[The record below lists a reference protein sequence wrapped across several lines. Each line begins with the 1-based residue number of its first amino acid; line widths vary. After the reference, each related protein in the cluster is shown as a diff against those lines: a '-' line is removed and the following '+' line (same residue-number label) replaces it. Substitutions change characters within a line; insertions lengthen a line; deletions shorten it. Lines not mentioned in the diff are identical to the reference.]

1 MFNSR
6 RTSLCGLACSIFI
19 ILSYVLVPNNYC
31 QTVGEWPRFRGP
43 NGTGISLATGI
54 PSTFTLADANWRVP
68 LKGEGHSSPVLWG
81 DRVFVTGSDERK
93 ESFIVQCFKVSDG
106 LEVWSMARPQKLYR
120 IHQFNHLASSSPA
133 TDGKRLVVLVSE
145 PGAHTV
151 FALDMD
157 GKKLWERTFET
168 IISNHGSGV
177 SPIFHGDKVVLA
189 GDEENQS
196 FLAALDAASGNVL
209 WKTDR
214 ANVKTAFST
223 PCRFVDPSGTEG
235 LLFNSMAH
243 GITFVDPS
251 TGKTFWEQV
260 DLFDKRTVSSCL
272 VADGLVIGTCGS
284 GGGGNYLVAL
294 KPGSAAKGAS
304 PSLAYKLRRS
314 IPYVPTSLAKDG
326 LLFLWSDSGIVTCVR
341 GKSGEIVWQERVD
354 GRFFGSPVWAE
365 ERLFCISTTGKVVVL
380 AATESFRQIAVN
392 DLGEPTHSTPALAGG
407 RLFLRTLGHLTCVA
421 GGSK

>member
-1 MFNSR
+1 MIKSHYP
-6 RTSLCGLACSIFI
+6 SLTTFVFVCG
-19 ILSYVLVPNNYC
+19 VLLGMNAAGNA
-31 QTVGEWPRFRGP
+31 QEWTRFRGP
-43 NGTGISLATGI
+43 NGTGIGLAKGI
-54 PSTFTLADANWRVP
+54 PSKFTVDDADWRVA

-81 DRVFVTGSDERK
+81 GRVFVTGSNRAK
-93 ESFIVQCFKVSDG
+93 GTFIVQCLRAKDGSEAWSVS
-106 LEVWSMARPQKLYR
+106 RPQKSYR
-120 IHQFNHLASSSPA
+120 MHQYNHLTSSTPA
-133 TDGKRLVVLVSE
+133 TDGKQLVVLVSE
-145 PGAHTV
+145 PDAQTV
-151 FALDMD
+151 FAVDLE
-157 GKKLWERTFET
+157 GKKLWERKFET
-168 IISNHGSGV
+168 IISNHGGGV
-177 SPIFHGDKVVLA
+177 SPIFYGDRVILA
-189 GDEENQS
+189 GDEESRS
-196 FLAALDAASGNVL
+196 FLTALDAASGNVL

-214 ANVKTAFST
+214 ANVKAAFST

-272 VADGLVIGTCGS
+272 VVDGLVIGTCGS

-326 LLFLWSDSGIVTCVR
+326 LLFLWGDSGIVTCVR

-380 AATESFRQIAVN
+380 AATESFRQVAVN

-421 GGSK
+421 GGSE

>member
-1 MFNSR
+1 MF
-6 RTSLCGLACSIFI
+6 LW
-19 ILSYVLVPNNYC
+19 
-31 QTVGEWPRFRGP
+31 VGPSGKAQEWTRFRGP
-43 NGTGISLATGI
+43 NGTGISLAKGI
-54 PSTFTLADANWRVP
+54 PSKFTLADANWRVA

-81 DRVFVTGSDERK
+81 DRVFVTGSDARK
-93 ESFIVQCFKVSDG
+93 ESFIVKCLKVADG
-106 LEVWSMARPQKLYR
+106 LEVWSMTRPQKPYR
-120 IHQFNHLASSSPA
+120 IHKFNHLASSSPA

-214 ANVKTAFST
+214 TNVKTAFST

-251 TGKTFWEQV
+251 TGKTFWEQGG
-260 DLFDKRTVSSCL
+260 LFDKRTVSSCL
-272 VADGLVIGTCGS
+272 VADGLLIGTCGS
-284 GGGGNYLVAL
+284 GQGGNYLVAV
-294 KPGSAAKGAS
+294 KPGRAAKGAS

-314 IPYVPTSLAKDG
+314 MPYVPTSVARDG
-326 LLFLWSDSGIVTCVR
+326 LLFLWSDAGIVTCVEAR
-341 GKSGEIVWQERVD
+341 TGKVHWQERVE
-354 GRFFGSPVWAE
+354 GRFFGSPVWVE
-365 ERLFCISTTGKVVVL
+365 GRLFCISTTGKVVVI
-380 AATESFRQIAVN
+380 AASDKFKPIAVN
-392 DLGEPTHSTPALAGG
+392 DLGEASNATPALGG
-407 RLFLRTLGHLTCVA
+407 NRMYLRTLGQLVSL
-421 GGSK
+421 GGE

>member
-1 MFNSR
+1 MF
-6 RTSLCGLACSIFI
+6 LW
-19 ILSYVLVPNNYC
+19 
-31 QTVGEWPRFRGP
+31 VGPSGKAQEWTRFRGP
-43 NGTGISLATGI
+43 NGTGISLAKGI
-54 PSTFTLADANWRVP
+54 PSKFTLADANWRVA
-68 LKGEGHSSPVLWG
+68 LKGEGHSSLVLWG
-81 DRVFVTGSDERK
+81 DRVFVTGSDARK
-93 ESFIVQCFKVSDG
+93 ESFIVQCLKVADG
-106 LEVWSMARPQKLYR
+106 LEVWSLTRPQKPYR
-120 IHQFNHLASSSPA
+120 IHKFNHLASSSPA

-177 SPIFHGDKVVLA
+177 SPVFHGDKVVLA

-251 TGKTFWEQV
+251 TGKTFWEQGG
-260 DLFDKRTVSSCL
+260 LFDKRTVSSCL
-272 VADGLVIGTCGS
+272 VADGLLIGTCGS
-284 GGGGNYLVAL
+284 GQGGNYLVAV
-294 KPGSAAKGAS
+294 KPGRAAKGAS

-314 IPYVPTSLAKDG
+314 MPYVPTSVARDG
-326 LLFLWSDSGIVTCVR
+326 LLFLWSDAGIVTCVEAR
-341 GKSGEIVWQERVD
+341 TGKVHWQERVE
-354 GRFFGSPVWAE
+354 GRFFGSPVWVE
-365 ERLFCISTTGKVVVL
+365 GRLFCISTTGKVVVI
-380 AATESFRQIAVN
+380 AASDKFKPIAVN
-392 DLGEPTHSTPALAGG
+392 DLGEASNATPALGG
-407 RLFLRTLGHLTCVA
+407 NRMYLRTLGQLVSL
-421 GGSK
+421 GGE

>member
-1 MFNSR
+1 MF
-6 RTSLCGLACSIFI
+6 LW
-19 ILSYVLVPNNYC
+19 
-31 QTVGEWPRFRGP
+31 VGPSGKAQEWTRFRGP
-43 NGTGISLATGI
+43 NGTGISLAKGI
-54 PSTFTLADANWRVP
+54 PSKFTLADANWRVA

-81 DRVFVTGSDERK
+81 DRVFVTGSDARK
-93 ESFIVQCFKVSDG
+93 ESFIVQCLNVADG
-106 LEVWSMARPQKLYR
+106 LEVWSMTRPQKPYR
-120 IHQFNHLASSSPA
+120 IHKFNHLASSSPA

-177 SPIFHGDKVVLA
+177 SPIFHGDEVVLA

-214 ANVKTAFST
+214 TNVKTAFST

-251 TGKTFWEQV
+251 TGKTFWEQGG
-260 DLFDKRTVSSCL
+260 LFDKRTVSSCL
-272 VADGLVIGTCGS
+272 VADGLLIGTCGS
-284 GGGGNYLVAL
+284 GQGGNYLVAV
-294 KPGSAAKGAS
+294 KPGRAAKGAS

-314 IPYVPTSLAKDG
+314 MPYVPTSVARDG
-326 LLFLWSDSGIVTCVR
+326 LLFLWSDAGIVTCVEAR
-341 GKSGEIVWQERVD
+341 TGKVHWQERVE
-354 GRFFGSPVWAE
+354 GRFFGSPVWVE
-365 ERLFCISTTGKVVVL
+365 GRLFCISTTGKVVVI
-380 AATESFRQIAVN
+380 AASDKFKPIAVN
-392 DLGEPTHSTPALAGG
+392 DLGEASNATPALGG
-407 RLFLRTLGHLTCVA
+407 NRMYLRTLGQLVSL
-421 GGSK
+421 GGE

>member
-1 MFNSR
+1 MLNSQ
-6 RTSLCGLACSIFI
+6 RTSFSNLACLVFI
-19 ILSYVLVPNNYC
+19 ILSYVLVPKNYC
-31 QTVGEWPRFRGP
+31 QTGGEWSRFRGP

-81 DRVFVTGSDERK
+81 ERVFVTSSDAGK
-93 ESFIVQCFKVSDG
+93 KSFIVQCFKVSDG
-106 LEVWSMARPQKLYR
+106 LEVWSMARPQELYR

-157 GKKLWERTFET
+157 GKKLWERKFET
-168 IISNHGSGV
+168 IISNHGGGV

-196 FLAALDAASGNVL
+196 FLAALDADSGNVL

-214 ANVKTAFST
+214 TNVKTAFST

-251 TGKTFWEQV
+251 TGKTLWEQSG
-260 DLFDKRTVSSCL
+260 LFDKRTVSSCL
-272 VADGLVIGTCGS
+272 VADGLLIGTCGS
-284 GGGGNYLVAL
+284 GQGGNYLVAV
-294 KPGSAAKGAS
+294 KPGHVTKGAS
-304 PSLAYKLRRS
+304 PILAYKLRRS
-314 IPYVPTSLAKDG
+314 IPYVPTSVARDG
-326 LLFLWSDSGIVTCVR
+326 LLFLWGDAGIVTCVR
-341 GKSGEIVWQERVD
+341 AKSGDLVWQERVE
-354 GRFFGSPVWAE
+354 GRFFGSPVWVE
-365 ERLFCISTTGKVVVL
+365 GRLFCISTTGKVMVVS
-380 AATESFRQIAVN
+380 AAEKFKRIAVN
-392 DLGEPTHSTPALAGG
+392 DLGEASNATPALGAD
-407 RLFLRTLGHLTCVA
+407 RMYLRTLGHLVSL
-421 GGSK
+421 GGK

>member
-1 MFNSR
+1 MF
-6 RTSLCGLACSIFI
+6 LW
-19 ILSYVLVPNNYC
+19 
-31 QTVGEWPRFRGP
+31 VGPSGKAQEWTRFRGP
-43 NGTGISLATGI
+43 NGTGISPAKGI
-54 PSTFTLADANWRVP
+54 PSKFTLADANWRVA

-81 DRVFVTGSDERK
+81 DRVFVTGSDARK
-93 ESFIVQCFKVSDG
+93 ESFIVQCLNVADG
-106 LEVWSMARPQKLYR
+106 LEVWSMTRPQKPYR
-120 IHQFNHLASSSPA
+120 IHKFNHLASSSPA

-251 TGKTFWEQV
+251 TGKTFWEQGG
-260 DLFDKRTVSSCL
+260 LFDKRTVSSCL
-272 VADGLVIGTCGS
+272 VADGLLIGTCGS
-284 GGGGNYLVAL
+284 GQGGNYLVAV
-294 KPGSAAKGAS
+294 KPGRAAKGAS

-314 IPYVPTSLAKDG
+314 MPYVPTSVARDG
-326 LLFLWSDSGIVTCVR
+326 LLFLWSDAGIVTCVEAR
-341 GKSGEIVWQERVD
+341 TGKVHWQERVE
-354 GRFFGSPVWAE
+354 GRFFGSPVWVE
-365 ERLFCISTTGKVVVL
+365 GRLFCISTTGKVVVI
-380 AATESFRQIAVN
+380 AASDKFKPIAVN
-392 DLGEPTHSTPALAGG
+392 DLGEASNATPALGG
-407 RLFLRTLGHLTCVA
+407 NRMYLRTLGQLVSL
-421 GGSK
+421 GGE

>member
-1 MFNSR
+1 MF
-6 RTSLCGLACSIFI
+6 LW
-19 ILSYVLVPNNYC
+19 
-31 QTVGEWPRFRGP
+31 VGPSGKAQEWTRFRGP
-43 NGTGISLATGI
+43 NGTGISLAKGI
-54 PSTFTLADANWRVP
+54 PSKFTLADANWRVA

-81 DRVFVTGSDERK
+81 DRVFVTGSDARK
-93 ESFIVQCFKVSDG
+93 ESFIVQCLNVADG
-106 LEVWSMARPQKLYR
+106 LEVWSMTRPQKPYR
-120 IHQFNHLASSSPA
+120 IHKFNHLASSSPA

-214 ANVKTAFST
+214 TNVKTAFST

-251 TGKTFWEQV
+251 TGKTFWEQGG
-260 DLFDKRTVSSCL
+260 LFDKRTVSSCL
-272 VADGLVIGTCGS
+272 VADGLLIGTCGS
-284 GGGGNYLVAL
+284 GQGGNYLVAV
-294 KPGSAAKGAS
+294 KPGRAAKGAS

-314 IPYVPTSLAKDG
+314 MPYVPTSVARDG
-326 LLFLWSDSGIVTCVR
+326 LLFLWSDAGIVTCVEAR
-341 GKSGEIVWQERVD
+341 TGKVHWQERVE
-354 GRFFGSPVWAE
+354 GRFFGSPVWVE
-365 ERLFCISTTGKVVVL
+365 GRLFCISTTGKVVVI
-380 AATESFRQIAVN
+380 AASDKFKPIAVN
-392 DLGEPTHSTPALAGG
+392 DLGEASNATPALGG
-407 RLFLRTLGHLTCVA
+407 NRMYLRTLGQLVSL
-421 GGSK
+421 GGE

>member
-1 MFNSR
+1 MF
-6 RTSLCGLACSIFI
+6 LW
-19 ILSYVLVPNNYC
+19 
-31 QTVGEWPRFRGP
+31 VGPSGKAQEWTRFRGP
-43 NGTGISLATGI
+43 NGTGISLAKGI
-54 PSTFTLADANWRVP
+54 PSKFTLADANWRVA

-81 DRVFVTGSDERK
+81 DRVFVTGSDARK
-93 ESFIVQCFKVSDG
+93 ESFIVQCLKVTDG
-106 LEVWSMARPQKLYR
+106 LEVWSMTRPQKPYR
-120 IHQFNHLASSSPA
+120 IHKFNHLASSSPA

-177 SPIFHGDKVVLA
+177 SPIFQGDKVVLA

-214 ANVKTAFST
+214 TNVKTAFST

-251 TGKTFWEQV
+251 TGKTFWEQGG
-260 DLFDKRTVSSCL
+260 LFDKRTVSSCL
-272 VADGLVIGTCGS
+272 VADGLLIGTCGS
-284 GGGGNYLVAL
+284 GQGGNYLVAV
-294 KPGSAAKGAS
+294 KPGRAAKGAA

-314 IPYVPTSLAKDG
+314 MPYVPTSVARDG
-326 LLFLWSDSGIVTCVR
+326 LLFLWSDAGIVTCVEAR
-341 GKSGEIVWQERVD
+341 TGKVHWQERVE
-354 GRFFGSPVWAE
+354 GRFFGSPVWVE
-365 ERLFCISTTGKVVVL
+365 GRLFCISTTGKVVVI
-380 AATESFRQIAVN
+380 AASDKFKPIAVN
-392 DLGEPTHSTPALAGG
+392 DLGEASNATPALGG
-407 RLFLRTLGHLTCVA
+407 NRMYLRTLGQLVSL
-421 GGSK
+421 GGE

>member
-1 MFNSR
+1 MF
-6 RTSLCGLACSIFI
+6 LW
-19 ILSYVLVPNNYC
+19 
-31 QTVGEWPRFRGP
+31 VGPSGKAQEWTRFRGP
-43 NGTGISLATGI
+43 NGTGISLAKGI
-54 PSTFTLADANWRVP
+54 PSKFTLADANWRVA

-81 DRVFVTGSDERK
+81 DRVFVTGSDARK
-93 ESFIVQCFKVSDG
+93 ESFIVQCLNVADG
-106 LEVWSMARPQKLYR
+106 LEVWSMTRPQKPYR
-120 IHQFNHLASSSPA
+120 IHKFNHLASSSPA

-214 ANVKTAFST
+214 TNVKTAFST

-251 TGKTFWEQV
+251 TGKTFWEQGG
-260 DLFDKRTVSSCL
+260 LFDKRTVSSCL
-272 VADGLVIGTCGS
+272 VADGLLIGTCGS
-284 GGGGNYLVAL
+284 GQGGNYLVAV
-294 KPGSAAKGAS
+294 KPGRAAKGAS

-314 IPYVPTSLAKDG
+314 MPYVPTSVARDG
-326 LLFLWSDSGIVTCVR
+326 LLFLWSDAGIVTCVEAR
-341 GKSGEIVWQERVD
+341 TGKVHWQERVE
-354 GRFFGSPVWAE
+354 GRFFGSPVWVE
-365 ERLFCISTTGKVVVL
+365 GRLFCISTTGKVVVI
-380 AATESFRQIAVN
+380 AASDKFKSIAVN
-392 DLGEPTHSTPALAGG
+392 DLGEASNATPALGG
-407 RLFLRTLGHLTCVA
+407 NRMYLRTLGQLVSL
-421 GGSK
+421 GGE

>member
-1 MFNSR
+1 MF
-6 RTSLCGLACSIFI
+6 LW
-19 ILSYVLVPNNYC
+19 
-31 QTVGEWPRFRGP
+31 VGPSGKAQEWTRFRGP
-43 NGTGISLATGI
+43 NGTGISLAKGI
-54 PSTFTLADANWRVP
+54 PSKFTLADANWRVA

-81 DRVFVTGSDERK
+81 DRVFVTGSDARK
-93 ESFIVQCFKVSDG
+93 ESFIVQCLKVADG
-106 LEVWSMARPQKLYR
+106 LEVWSMTRPQKPYR
-120 IHQFNHLASSSPA
+120 IHKFNHLASSSPA

-243 GITFVDPS
+243 GITLVDPR
-251 TGKTFWEQV
+251 TGKSFWEQGG
-260 DLFDKRTVSSCL
+260 LFDKRTVSSCL
-272 VADGLVIGTCGS
+272 VADGLLIGTCGS
-284 GGGGNYLVAL
+284 GQGGNYLVAV
-294 KPGSAAKGAS
+294 KPGRAAKGAS

-314 IPYVPTSLAKDG
+314 MPYVPTSVARDG
-326 LLFLWSDSGIVTCVR
+326 LLFLWSDAGIVTCVAAR
-341 GKSGEIVWQERVD
+341 TGKVHWQERVE
-354 GRFFGSPVWAE
+354 GRFFGSPVWVE
-365 ERLFCISTTGKVVVL
+365 GRLFCISTTGKVVVI
-380 AATESFRQIAVN
+380 AASDKFKPIAVN
-392 DLGEPTHSTPALAGG
+392 DLGEASNATPALGG
-407 RLFLRTLGHLTCVA
+407 NRMYLRTLGQLVSL
-421 GGSK
+421 GGE

>member
-1 MFNSR
+1 MF
-6 RTSLCGLACSIFI
+6 LW
-19 ILSYVLVPNNYC
+19 
-31 QTVGEWPRFRGP
+31 VGPSGKAQEWTRFRGP
-43 NGTGISLATGI
+43 NGTGISLAKGI
-54 PSTFTLADANWRVP
+54 PSKFTLADANWRVA

-81 DRVFVTGSDERK
+81 DRVFVTGSDARK
-93 ESFIVQCFKVSDG
+93 ESFIVQCLKVADG
-106 LEVWSMARPQKLYR
+106 LEVWSMTRPQKPYR
-120 IHQFNHLASSSPA
+120 IHKFNHLASSSPA
-133 TDGKRLVVLVSE
+133 TAGKRLVVLVSE

-251 TGKTFWEQV
+251 TGKTFWEQGG
-260 DLFDKRTVSSCL
+260 LFDKRTVSSCL
-272 VADGLVIGTCGS
+272 VADGLLIGTCGS
-284 GGGGNYLVAL
+284 GQGGNYLVAV
-294 KPGSAAKGAS
+294 KPGRAAKGAS

-314 IPYVPTSLAKDG
+314 MPYVPTSVARDG
-326 LLFLWSDSGIVTCVR
+326 LLFLWSDAGIVTCVEAR
-341 GKSGEIVWQERVD
+341 TGKVHWQERVE
-354 GRFFGSPVWAE
+354 GRFFGSPVWVE
-365 ERLFCISTTGKVVVL
+365 GRLFCISTTGKVVVI
-380 AATESFRQIAVN
+380 AASDKFKPIAVN
-392 DLGEPTHSTPALAGG
+392 DLGEASNATPALGG
-407 RLFLRTLGHLTCVA
+407 NRMYLRTLGQLVSL
-421 GGSK
+421 GGE

>member
-1 MFNSR
+1 MF
-6 RTSLCGLACSIFI
+6 LW
-19 ILSYVLVPNNYC
+19 
-31 QTVGEWPRFRGP
+31 VGPSGKAQEWTRFRGP
-43 NGTGISLATGI
+43 NGTGISLAKGI
-54 PSTFTLADANWRVP
+54 PSKFTLADANWRVA

-81 DRVFVTGSDERK
+81 DRVFVTGSDARK
-93 ESFIVQCFKVSDG
+93 ESFIVQCLKVADG
-106 LEVWSMARPQKLYR
+106 LEVWSMTRPQKPYR
-120 IHQFNHLASSSPA
+120 IHKFNHLASSSPA

-214 ANVKTAFST
+214 TNVKTAFST

-251 TGKTFWEQV
+251 TGKTFWELGG
-260 DLFDKRTVSSCL
+260 LFDKRTVSSCL
-272 VADGLVIGTCGS
+272 VADGLLIGTCGS
-284 GGGGNYLVAL
+284 GQGGNYLVAV
-294 KPGSAAKGAS
+294 KPGRAAKGAS

-314 IPYVPTSLAKDG
+314 MPYVPTSVARDG
-326 LLFLWSDSGIVTCVR
+326 LLFLWSDAGIVTCVEAR
-341 GKSGEIVWQERVD
+341 TGKVHWQERVE
-354 GRFFGSPVWAE
+354 GRFFGSPVWVE
-365 ERLFCISTTGKVVVL
+365 GRLFCISTTGKVVVI
-380 AATESFRQIAVN
+380 AASDKFKPIAVN
-392 DLGEPTHSTPALAGG
+392 DLGEASNATPALGG
-407 RLFLRTLGHLTCVA
+407 NRMYLRTLGQLVSL
-421 GGSK
+421 GGE